1 MLEILH
7 KCSVRDCD
15 LRSIKYII
23 TNVSYCSVNFY
34 TALGLGLD
42 IFGKTVLAVL
52 SDFNLLYLMELEF

>member
-1 MLEILH
+1 MS
-7 KCSVRDCD
+7 CDCD
-15 LRSIKYII
+15 PRGVKYII